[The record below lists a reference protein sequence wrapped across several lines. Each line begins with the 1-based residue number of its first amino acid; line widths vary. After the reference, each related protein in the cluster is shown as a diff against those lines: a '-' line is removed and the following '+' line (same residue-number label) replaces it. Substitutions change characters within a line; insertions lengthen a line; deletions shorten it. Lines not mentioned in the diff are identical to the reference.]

1 MTTSA
6 QNIVTCSPGEFYSL
20 YACGWEFVGD
30 DGMEPIFKK
39 MLSDATLGYPENVFR
54 AFPGSSNHSKDTSL
68 DEIWEG
74 IAQLFA
80 DIVDAAEQVLPE
92 RFHPDARTATFQCNR
107 QSKTFVH
114 KGVES
119 FRLDGYTVLKD
130 KSAHGAFAGSAIESV
145 ILNEN
150 DPEWIG
156 EWMADIGVSVLWSDG
171 DDAAENEEQSIGVA
185 NQILYSDCRRVAHIA
200 ITIEDTTARIWYHT
214 RSYSAVTHE
223 FDINKRCTDFI
234 QFVLFA
240 TYAKCHLGLDPGIAR
255 VVDASDSLQYQFSV
269 PKNILSNKVVVYQTT
284 GILAACSLSG
294 GLYGKGRSVYTAK
307 PADRLGDGLS
317 IRSEA
322 QEHVLRDT
330 HLLPCDPRESEMQRE
345 LISAMNAIAGTEE
358 TERMKKFFV
367 KIASDM
373 PAKYNVQRRSPSFT
387 WPKKIYRQ
395 RWMTVYAER
404 CHDLY
409 EVDDPVLF
417 HRALA
422 EVMIFLKFLFRV
434 GRVHH
439 DISPGNIMLYWDP
452 LTLDWVVKVID
463 FEFTKR
469 YEALEPWARRTGTRP
484 YMAIEIEAGKHMF
497 LPENAPDSLLAANH
511 FNVNFCHDVES
522 VLWIALQYALEH
534 VDERVALRRKRDP
547 TSFRR
552 DPATAA
558 WLLLQRCRRE
568 RLFVHDAPGSEVRR
582 ELMLGDAKE
591 CRTLWQLL
599 SRAYGPDT
607 PMVRLHN
614 LIHMMGDAH
623 RMVQARD
630 IDEELGA
637 GLPAAQVRH
646 KRLAKEN
653 FDTDVYHR
661 FEEVFRRI
669 SEYYEGKKGLLRIDR
684 VDIDVVAGI
693 KEGEVIVNVGE
704 LTMPR
709 WRPPRPAAP
718 GAKVDPAPEG
728 QKAKAESEGD
738 LLPEVKE
745 SPNVR
750 KRRATEDTEDAI
762 EAKRPRVSLPQSSA
776 HDGPPEGAQAHR
788 EGSARDVLPGDEG
801 FVEPVRDGQGE
812 PGTRLI

>member
-522 VLWIALQYALEH
+522 VLWIALH
-534 VDERVALRRKRDP
+534 
-547 TSFRR
+547 
-552 DPATAA
+552 
-558 WLLLQRCRRE
+558 
-568 RLFVHDAPGSEVRR
+568 
-582 ELMLGDAKE
+582 
-591 CRTLWQLL
+591 
-599 SRAYGPDT
+599 RAYGPDT